1 VTSLPAGRQ
10 GRRILVVDDD
20 PDIRDLLT
28 VGLTQDGFRV
38 ETAADAAT
46 ARTKLASTPTP
57 ELVLLDILLA
67 SDDGLGL
74 LGDIRRT
81 SEIPVILLTGKGTES
96 DRIVGLKLG
105 ADDYVVKPFSLGE
118 LAARIETIFRR
129 SNPRVPSQIMD
140 FGRLVIDM
148 ATREVR
154 VDQVVRDTRAKEFDV
169 LVFLAS
175 SPRQVFSREQLL
187 DQVWGSSSKW
197 QNSATVTEHVRRI
210 RKKIEDDPDRPQWI
224 TTVRGVG
231 YRFEP

>member
-1 VTSLPAGRQ
+1 M
-10 GRRILVVDDD
+10 
-20 PDIRDLLT
+20 LT
-28 VGLTQDGFRV
+28 VGLKEDGFRV

-46 ARTKLASTPTP
+46 ARAKLAATPAP

-129 SNPRVPSQIMD
+129 STA
-140 FGRLVIDM
+140 F
-148 ATREVR
+148 
-154 VDQVVRDTRAKEFDV
+154 TRAR
-169 LVFLAS
+169 S
-175 SPRQVFSREQLL
+175 SRGEKGF
-187 DQVWGSSSKW
+187 
-197 QNSATVTEHVRRI
+197 
-210 RKKIEDDPDRPQWI
+210 
-224 TTVRGVG
+224 TT
-231 YRFEP
+231 